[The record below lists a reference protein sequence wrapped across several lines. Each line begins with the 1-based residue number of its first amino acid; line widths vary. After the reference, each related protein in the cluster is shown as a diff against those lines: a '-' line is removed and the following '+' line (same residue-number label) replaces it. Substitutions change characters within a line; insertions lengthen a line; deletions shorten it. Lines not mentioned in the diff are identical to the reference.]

1 MKIYF
6 NNFWDDNKNISSF
19 PFWKNLFSYINYKY
33 CDEIENSDVVFNSV
47 FSESY
52 IFIFKNK
59 RNVFITFEPIDIDSD
74 FFYLNISYSESKNNY
89 TKNIICPPQML
100 LSIYNSDIPRSLFLK
115 NRPKRIQVPEKFC
128 CFITR
133 VEKPERVDFFNQ
145 LSKYKKVDSLGPLL
159 NNTGILA
166 PHEPYEFHKLISQY
180 KFIITFEN
188 CQKELYITEKILHGF
203 YSMTIPIYWGS
214 KHIHEF
220 FNNKSFIFIEEYN
233 QENISSVIE
242 QIKQIDT
249 NDELYF
255 NMVNQNVFR
264 DNFDID
270 NYFDNIK
277 KQIKNSLEN

>member
-1 MKIYF
+1 
-6 NNFWDDNKNISSF
+6 
-19 PFWKNLFSYINYKY
+19 
-33 CDEIENSDVVFNSV
+33 
-47 FSESY
+47 
-52 IFIFKNK
+52 
-59 RNVFITFEPIDIDSD
+59 
-74 FFYLNISYSESKNNY
+74 
-89 TKNIICPPQML
+89 
-100 LSIYNSDIPRSLFLK
+100 
-115 NRPKRIQVPEKFC
+115 
-128 CFITR
+128 
-133 VEKPERVDFFNQ
+133 
-145 LSKYKKVDSLGPLL
+145 
-159 NNTGILA
+159 
-166 PHEPYEFHKLISQY
+166 
-180 KFIITFEN
+180 
-188 CQKELYITEKILHGF
+188 
-203 YSMTIPIYWGS
+203 MTIPIYWGS

>member
-19 PFWKNLFSYINYKY
+19 AFWKNLFSYINYEY

-47 FSESY
+47 FSKNY
-52 IFIFKNK
+52 FIFKNK
-59 RNVFITFEPIDIDSD
+59 KNVFITFEPIHIDNE
-74 FFYLNISYSESKNNY
+74 FFCLNISYSESKNNY

-100 LSIYNSDIPRSLFLK
+100 LSIYNTDIPRSLFLK

-133 VEKPERVDFFNQ
+133 VEKAERVDFFNQ

-166 PHEPYEFHKLISQY
+166 PHEPYEFMKLISQY

-214 KHIHEF
+214 NHIHEF

-233 QENISSVIE
+233 QENIRYAIE

-249 NDELYF
+249 NDQLYF